1 MTIAISALVMLCVV
15 LIIFSARG
23 FYTGYKQGFTDNAS
37 TTMQEMFLFIDP
49 QKLFFANIVI
59 LLIVPALVWLL
70 TGKAVLAV
78 IVTIIAM
85 IVPRVAY
92 SVLKKRRLE
101 KIVEQLPDALNMMG
115 GSLRSGASLAIALD
129 LVATETEAPL
139 SQELSL
145 LLREQ
150 KLGVTLED
158 ALESLSKRLHL
169 EEVDLFVSAVTI
181 SKGVGG
187 NLAEV
192 LERLGTTLRSKAV
205 MEGKIKAL
213 TSQGKLQGIV
223 VGLLPILMGLVLTYL
238 EPEAMEPLFNT
249 WYGWTVVGV
258 ISVLLII
265 GGVMI
270 RKIIAIDV

>member
-1 MTIAISALVMLCVV
+1 MTLAISAIVMLCVALLV
-15 LIIFSARG
+15 YSLRG
-23 FYTGYKQGFTDNAS
+23 FFIDYKTGFTSTAS
-37 TTMQEMFLFIDP
+37 VSMQEMFLFIDP
-49 QKLFFANIVI
+49 QKLFFANV
-59 LLIVPALVWLL
+59 LVVLIVPVLAWLL
-70 TGKAVLAV
+70 TGKLILA
-78 IVTIIAM
+78 IVATGVAM
-85 IVPRVAY
+85 IFPRLAY
-92 SVLKKRRLE
+92 GYLKRKRRE
-101 KIVEQLPDALNMMG
+101 SISAQMPDALNMMA

-129 LVATETEAPL
+129 LVATETDPPF

-150 KLGVTLED
+150 KLGISLED
-158 ALESLSKRLHL
+158 AMESMSKRVRL

-192 LERLGTTLRSKAV
+192 LERLAQTLRSKAV

-223 VGLLPILMGLVLTYL
+223 VGLLPIFMAMALFYL
-238 EPEAMEPLFNT
+238 EPEAMAPLFST
-249 WYGWTVVGV
+249 WYGWIVVGV
-258 ISVLLII
+258 ISILLIV
-265 GGVMI
+265 GGIFI

>member
-1 MTIAISALVMLCVV
+1 MAITISAIVMLCVI
-15 LIIFSARG
+15 LMIFSARG
-23 FYTGYKQGFTDNAS
+23 FYAGYKKGFTDNAS

-49 QKLFFANIVI
+49 QKLFFANIIIV
-59 LLIVPALVWLL
+59 LIVPVLVWLL
-70 TGKAVLAV
+70 TGKLILAI
-78 IVTIIAM
+78 IVTIIAL
-85 IVPRVAY
+85 ILPRVAY
-92 SVLKKRRLE
+92 AVMKRRRLE

-115 GSLRSGASLAIALD
+115 GSLRSGASLAIAMD

-150 KLGVTLED
+150 KLGISLED

-169 EEVDLFVSAVTI
+169 EEIDLFVSAVTI

-223 VGLLPILMGLVLTYL
+223 VGLLPIFMGMVLSYL
-238 EPEAMEPLFNT
+238 EPEAMEPLFST

-258 ISVLLII
+258 ISILLII